1 MSGFITIGIP
11 VAVGLLISY
20 GVRPRRWRTGL
31 GVLLIAA
38 SLIAMFWLPLAP
50 EDFQF
55 ISVAAWATG
64 LDLVL
69 NRDRYAAADG

>member
-1 MSGFITIGIP
+1 MSGLISIGIP

-31 GVLLIAA
+31 GALLIVA
-38 SLIAMFWLPLAP
+38 SLIGTYLLPLAP

-55 ISVAAWATG
+55 IYVASWATG

-69 NRDRYAAADG
+69 NRNRYAAGDG

>member
-1 MSGFITIGIP
+1 MSGLITVAIP

-31 GVLLIAA
+31 GALLIAA
-38 SLIAMFWLPLAP
+38 SLVATYLLPLAP

-55 ISVAAWATG
+55 IYVAAWVTG

-69 NRDRYAAADG
+69 NRNRYAAADG

>member
-1 MSGFITIGIP
+1 MSGLISIGIP

-31 GVLLIAA
+31 GALLIAA
-38 SLIAMFWLPLAP
+38 SVIATYLLPLAP
-50 EDFQF
+50 EEFQF
-55 ISVAAWATG
+55 IYVASWATG

-69 NRDRYAAADG
+69 NRNRYAAADG